1 MAKDQTLPRLPRLSA
16 FASEAGEL
24 NVIIDTPK
32 GSRNK
37 FKYDEGQE
45 LFKLAG
51 VLPAGA
57 VFPFD
62 FGFVPSTAGE
72 DGDPI
77 DILVLIDAPT
87 FPGCLVA
94 CRLIGVIEAEQIERD
109 GKASRNDRLVAIA
122 EKSRE
127 YADVRS
133 LEDVPAAVLDEV
145 ERFFVSYNASD
156 GKEFRPLARSGPER
170 ARSLLDEGERRS
182 RPL

>member
-1 MAKDQTLPRLPRLSA
+1 MPARLTELPPRDP
-16 FASEAGEL
+16 ETDCL
-24 NVIIDTPK
+24 NVIVETPA

-37 FKYDEGQE
+37 FDYDEQLE
-45 LFKLAG
+45 LFRYGKTLADG
-51 VLPAGA
+51 ER
-57 VFPFD
+57 FPFD

-94 CRLIGVIEAEQIERD
+94 CRLIGVIEAEQIERYD
-109 GKASRNDRLVAIA
+109 DASRNDRLVAVA